1 MSRERKQNISH
12 NFREISLLVFSF
24 KQFFNLEVFNF
35 MPMDL
40 LQLYLQKAGQDFQ
53 YLMQG
58 AAQYGYS
65 FIERL
70 AIKAYSENKK
80 IVWKERLINGQDL
93 GLLDYELQP
102 I

>member
-1 MSRERKQNISH
+1 MD
-12 NFREISLLVFSF
+12 SL
-24 KQFFNLEVFNF
+24 E
-35 MPMDL
+35 
-40 LQLYLQKAGQDFQ
+40 LYLRKSEQDLQ

-65 FIERL
+65 FIKNL
-70 AIKAYSENKK
+70 AIKALSKNKK
-80 IVWKERLINGQDL
+80 IVWKERLINRQDL

>member
-1 MSRERKQNISH
+1 MD
-12 NFREISLLVFSF
+12 SL
-24 KQFFNLEVFNF
+24 E
-35 MPMDL
+35 
-40 LQLYLQKAGQDFQ
+40 LYLKKSEQDLQ

-65 FIERL
+65 FIENL
-70 AIKAYSENKK
+70 AIKALSKNKK

>member
-1 MSRERKQNISH
+1 MD
-12 NFREISLLVFSF
+12 SL
-24 KQFFNLEVFNF
+24 E
-35 MPMDL
+35 
-40 LQLYLQKAGQDFQ
+40 LYLKKSEQDLQ

-58 AAQYGYS
+58 ATQYGYS
-65 FIERL
+65 FIENL
-70 AIKAYSENKK
+70 AIKALSINKK